1 MTRRFV
7 FAALWLYCAL
17 AVAQM
22 RDPTRPPPG
31 MGGEQVG
38 VARAPS
44 GGPVLQSVILSPTR
58 RAAIISGQL
67 VERGAH
73 YGDAQLADVGH
84 DYVVLR
90 NAAGLLQVLK
100 LFPAVEKRPAGEAR
114 DATESD

>member
-1 MTRRFV
+1 MTRRFF
-7 FAALWLYCAL
+7 FAALWFYCAL
-17 AVAQM
+17 GVAQTM

-31 MGGEQVG
+31 LGAVQ
-38 VARAPS
+38 ASATQTPS
-44 GGPVLQSVILSPTR
+44 GPVLQSIFLSPTR

-67 VERGAH
+67 VERGGH

-100 LFPAVEKRPAGEAR
+100 LYPAVEKRPAGEAR
-114 DATESD
+114 DAAESD